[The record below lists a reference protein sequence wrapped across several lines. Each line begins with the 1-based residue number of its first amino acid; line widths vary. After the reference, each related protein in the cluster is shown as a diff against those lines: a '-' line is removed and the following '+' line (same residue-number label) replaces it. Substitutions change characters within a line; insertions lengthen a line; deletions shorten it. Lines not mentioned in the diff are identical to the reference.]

1 MDARPLR
8 FHEFARLTE
17 VLGAVA
23 RAEGLAVPGFR
34 SPPRRSGLLRSIRR
48 DARGTATVAV
58 VLRGRPAAAVVA
70 DLLDGVVAVNALDD
84 RRARRLRARVRER
97 LASEGLPLDEAAPIA
112 VVPTAS
118 AA

>member
-1 MDARPLR
+1 MDSRPLR

-17 VLGAVA
+17 LLGSVA
-23 RAEGLAVPGFR
+23 REEGLVVPGFR

-58 VLRGRPAAAVVA
+58 ALRGRPAAAVVA
-70 DLLDGVVAVNALDD
+70 DLLDGIVAVNALDD
-84 RRARRLRARVRER
+84 RQARRLHTLARAR
-97 LASEGLPLDEAAPIA
+97 LAADGLPVDAAPP
-112 VVPTAS
+112 VVASTAS